1 MNDFNVSYLAEQT
14 ISDNTPESSCGLFLN
29 SQGRRMAVEF
39 CNALAR
45 RETILAV
52 EREATLSRCR
62 DECQATPKGKRMRAI
77 SVGIMNCR
85 LAIAN
90 CRFKE

>member
-1 MNDFNVSYLAEQT
+1 MNDSNVSYLAEQT

-29 SQGRRMAVEF
+29 IQGRRIAVEF
-39 CNALAR
+39 CNALARR

-62 DECQATPKGKRMRAI
+62 EECQATPRSTHEGDQRWTHELPI
-77 SVGIMNCR
+77 
-85 LAIAN
+85 
-90 CRFKE
+90 